1 MNINNKLKIT
11 DTKIKLDS
19 FDKYINLYQTNL
31 PNRENIELIKDKNI
45 EDIFDIENNKKLN
58 YKDITE
64 HFTNIYTTTERNN
77 SNILDLIGIYIKGQ
91 KILYTEAKT
100 VCELRFTYL
109 MLPSILFTIVSG
121 IINLFITDLIG
132 KIISISLNGA
142 ITFILAT
149 INFLKLD
156 ARAEA
161 HRSSA
166 YKYDKL
172 LSYIEF
178 ASCKQLFLAD
188 DAIKAEMYPIVKYI
202 EDTIKDI
209 KETNQFVLP
218 EIIRYSFPLLTNTN
232 IFSELKIKLNDEIE
246 LSIKL
251 KNNLNYIKMLEEEKS
266 KKNIT
271 TENNEI
277 NNIDSKLKMS
287 IFERDNIY
295 SQIVELQ
302 KAYLQL
308 DEKFRCEI
316 EKYINRNK
324 YSLQSRFFDW
334 VKV

>member
-1 MNINNKLKIT
+1 MNIDNKIQITDNKLHLELDKFINLKEINIF
-11 DTKIKLDS
+11 DTESI
-19 FDKYINLYQTNL
+19 KYINTV
-31 PNRENIELIKDKNI
+31 
-45 EDIFDIENNKKLN
+45 EDIFDVENNKKLN
-58 YKDITE
+58 YKDIAN
-64 HFTNIYTTTERNN
+64 HFTDTYTSTEKNN

-109 MLPSILFTIVSG
+109 MLPSIMFTILSG
-121 IINLFITDLIG
+121 IINLFINNLTG
-132 KIISISLNGA
+132 KIISTSLNGA

-188 DAIKAEMYPIVKYI
+188 DDIKKDMYPTVKQI

-232 IFSELKIKLNDEIE
+232 IFSELKIRLNEEIE
-246 LSIKL
+246 LTMKL
-251 KNNLNYIKMLEEEKS
+251 KNVLNDIRDYEKNNKKEDDAIHNPKLKLLNY
-266 KKNIT
+266 
-271 TENNEI
+271 
-277 NNIDSKLKMS
+277 
-287 IFERDNIY
+287 EREHIY
-295 SQIVELQ
+295 GKIVELQ

-308 DEKFRCEI
+308 DAKFKDEI
-316 EKYINRNK
+316 ENYTNRNK
-324 YSLQSRFFDW
+324 YSLLSFLFGW
-334 VKV
+334 LKV